1 MYVILLDKSHEL
13 YKNIHIH
20 DSYDQIYYKILELYC
35 YYFIYY
41 LFIHDL
47 SILCTVYLFDH
58 IPVCVSQR
66 VFSGTLLHG
75 LEAAIRGGHQ
85 CEALLAGDAVA
96 WQLYSILLEAL
107 TGPAVS
113 ATASRGRAGGQ
124 RQAQQRGRG
133 QGGRGRGN
141 ERRGRGN
148 RGGRR
153 GNSSR
158 GTTSSDI
165 AVHNRFALLTS
176 DDSQQWWP

>member
-20 DSYDQIYYKILELYC
+20 DSYGQIYYKILELYC

-41 LFIHDL
+41 LFIHNL

-96 WQLYSILLEAL
+96 WQLYSILFEAL
-107 TGPAVS
+107 MGPAVS
-113 ATASRGRAGGQ
+113 AAASRGRGEGQ

-133 QGGRGRGN
+133 HGGRGRGN
-141 ERRGRGN
+141 EGRGRGN
-148 RGGRR
+148 GGGRR
-153 GNSSR
+153 GNRSR
-158 GTTSSDI
+158 AMTSSDN
-165 AVHNRFALLTS
+165 ALDNRFALLTF
-176 DDSQQWWP
+176 DEGQQWWA